1 MYMYSFRLI
10 HEISCNRIFSVRD
23 QFHEYFLK
31 NINVDETLNESD
43 EDDAKYKCDICK
55 EKFEN
60 EANLTNH
67 KWLHNAS
74 SRWKYSCTFCQNRF
88 QHELG
93 LKKHIFQKHH
103 GCYVCN
109 IDFSSRSML
118 ESHITKSHEGKLYVF
133 RNRKIVTKERY
144 PALSNNQLQEMK
156 EMVLKIPKLDD
167 KIIAQYTSKKVY
179 TIPKSSGRV
188 RGRPRK
194 MT

>member
-1 MYMYSFRLI
+1 MK
-10 HEISCNRIFSVRD
+10 D

-55 EKFEN
+55 EKFET
-60 EANLTNH
+60 EENLTNH

-118 ESHITKSHEGKLYVF
+118 ESHISKSHEGKLYVF
-133 RNRKIVTKERY
+133 RNRKIVTKERS
-144 PALSNNQLQEMK
+144 PALSKPMYIDRSINIGQISMN
-156 EMVLKIPKLDD
+156 
-167 KIIAQYTSKKVY
+167 
-179 TIPKSSGRV
+179 KS
-188 RGRPRK
+188 K
-194 MT
+194 MTEDEIKRKKCYH